1 MKHFTKLIASL
12 ALLTLLL
19 TFIACSNGSNSSE
32 SSTKPNDTPTI
43 VTDFEEGVTV
53 WEGTVKF
60 LIDENKEWYSEPT
73 GFISTSFQ
81 NVREGDTILII
92 HKDNGSSSEEP
103 RVFQF
108 MGYDWKGKFTLNG
121 KTINATV
128 GTWGEDNR
136 SYLQPLTNNQTT
148 AISLSASD
156 AEIINS
162 TGGMIVYGNGFTVEK
177 IVVVS
182 TTVTIFTEEE
192 LKINEDDITVPSLED
207 MKNKILYIIGGFDS
221 ETITDGIS
229 YSYFVFSDEVENG
242 ALKGTVYHYN
252 YDAEG
257 KKASENY
264 DTNNCTYENEHN
276 IENGY
281 IKSEDGF
288 YKSIVKFK
296 DEIYHRNLHLLGRT
310 FGTGLSGLFHG
321 YSSGGDGE
329 GNTLWTNEEYL
340 SLKSNGEITLEW
352 KWTDTE
358 NDETESVVYEGTYTI
373 SDGLIKIIVTFE
385 EQSEEWYGFYYGDEI
400 ELVQK
405 IDSISV
411 LPPYEDLEL

>member
-1 MKHFTKLIASL
+1 MKHFTQLIASL

-32 SSTKPNDTPTI
+32 PSTKPNDTPTI

-108 MGYDWKGKFTLNG
+108 MGYDWKEKFTLNG

-182 TTVTIFTEEE
+182 ATV
-192 LKINEDDITVPSLED
+192 ITVPSLED

-242 ALKGTVYHYN
+242 ALKGTVYHYI

-257 KKASENY
+257 KKAFENY
-264 DTNNCTYENEHN
+264 STNNCTYYESG
-276 IENGY
+276 I
-281 IKSEDGF
+281 ISSEDGF
-288 YKSIVKFK
+288 CESIVKFK
-296 DEIYHRNLHLLGRT
+296 DEIYQRNHTLVRT
-310 FGTGLSGLFHG
+310 SGTGLSGLF
-321 YSSGGDGE
+321 YSVGTGVDGE
-329 GNTLWTNEEYL
+329 GNTLWTKEEYL

-373 SDGLIKIIVTFE
+373 SDGLIKIILTFE

>member
-1 MKHFTKLIASL
+1 MKHFTKLLASL
-12 ALLTLLL
+12 ALLSLLL

-32 SSTKPNDTPTI
+32 PNDTPTI
-43 VTDFEEGVTV
+43 VTDFEEGITV

-92 HKDNGSSSEEP
+92 HTDNGSASEEP
-103 RVFQF
+103 RVFEF
-108 MGYDWKGKFTLNG
+108 RGYNWKGKFTLNG

-128 GTWGEDNR
+128 GTWGEDNH

-182 TTVTIFTEEE
+182 ATVTIFTEEE

-207 MKNKILYIIGGFDS
+207 MKNKILYIIGGFHS

-229 YSYFVFSDEVENG
+229 YSYFVFSEEVENG
-242 ALKGTVYHYN
+242 ALKGTVYHYD

-264 DTNNCTYENEHN
+264 NTNNCTYENGN
-276 IENGY
+276 IN
-281 IKSEDGF
+281 SEDGF
-288 YKSIVKFK
+288 NESIVKFK
-296 DEIYHRNLHLLGRT
+296 DEIYQRNYTLGRT
-310 FGTGLSGLFHG
+310 FGTGLAGLF
-321 YSSGGDGE
+321 YSGGSREDGE
-329 GNTLWTNEEYL
+329 GNTLWTQEEYL

-352 KWTDTE
+352 TYTE
-358 NDETESVVYEGTYTI
+358 NDETESGVYEGTYTI
-373 SDGLIKIIVTFE
+373 SDGLIKFTVTFE
-385 EQSEEWYGFYYGDEI
+385 EQSEEGYGFYYGDEI